1 MIPLVQPFRMLVK
14 KSLLFMLFENNS
26 KGNIKAFEDLW
37 QLSGKFLLLENY
49 KDLDMILI
57 LKK

>member
-1 MIPLVQPFRMLVK
+1 ML
-14 KSLLFMLFENNS
+14 LENSS

-37 QLSGKFLLLENY
+37 QLTSKCLLLENY

-57 LKK
+57 SKK

>member
-1 MIPLVQPFRMLVK
+1 
-14 KSLLFMLFENNS
+14 MLFENIS

-37 QLSGKFLLLENY
+37 QLTGKFLLLENY